1 MTKIKANTPTPLDS
15 LSAETKKSA
24 VLKKGD
30 MHASTAHILRNL
42 IVAGAIGPGEKLN
55 ERELCERLNVSR
67 TPVREAIKTLAQ
79 EGLLDIQPNRSP
91 TVTRLDAEETAA
103 LIDVVST
110 IEALAGELAAA
121 RITEAETA
129 ELGILHYTMLKHRAK
144 DQLPDYFKANKAF
157 HRLILEYS
165 GNPVLLW
172 VWDLLAL
179 RIDRARYASNLWPER
194 WDKAMVEHGAI
205 LERIKQHDSPG
216 AAKAMKSHVQ
226 NGLSIVVKSIRE
238 QSKPVKK
245 KLNSNSNSNSKNT

>member
-1 MTKIKANTPTPLDS
+1 MTKIKANIPTPLDS

-103 LIDVVST
+103 LIDVVSA

-129 ELGILHYTMLKHRAK
+129 ELGILHYTMLKHKGSAT
-144 DQLPDYFKANKAF
+144 
-157 HRLILEYS
+157 RLFQSQQSISPIDTGIFRKPSAALGLGLIGTS
-165 GNPVLLW
+165 NRSR
-172 VWDLLAL
+172 AL
-179 RIDRARYASNLWPER
+179 RVKFMARTL
-194 WDKAMVEHGAI
+194 G
-205 LERIKQHDSPG
+205 
-216 AAKAMKSHVQ
+216 
-226 NGLSIVVKSIRE
+226 
-238 QSKPVKK
+238 QSDG
-245 KLNSNSNSNSKNT
+245 

>member
-1 MTKIKANTPTPLDS
+1 
-15 LSAETKKSA
+15 
-24 VLKKGD
+24 
-30 MHASTAHILRNL
+30 
-42 IVAGAIGPGEKLN
+42 
-55 ERELCERLNVSR
+55 
-67 TPVREAIKTLAQ
+67 
-79 EGLLDIQPNRSP
+79 
-91 TVTRLDAEETAA
+91 VTRLDAEETAA
-103 LIDVVST
+103 LIDVVSA

-205 LERIKQHDSPG
+205 LERIKQHDSSG

-245 KLNSNSNSNSKNT
+245 KLNSDLKNT

>member
-1 MTKIKANTPTPLDS
+1 MKKKITNHLTPLDS
-15 LSAETKKSA
+15 LSAATKNNA
-24 VLKKGD
+24 MLRKGD
-30 MHASTAHILRNL
+30 MHASTAQTLRNL
-42 IVAGAIGPGEKLN
+42 IVAGASGPGEKLN

-79 EGLLDIQPNRSP
+79 EGLLDINPNRSP

-103 LIDVVST
+103 LIDVVSA

-129 ELGILHYTMLKHRAK
+129 ELGILHYTMLKHRAQA
-144 DQLPDYFKANKAF
+144 QLPDYFKANKAF

-194 WDKAMVEHGAI
+194 WDKAMVEHNAI

-226 NGLSIVVKSIRE
+226 NGLSLVVKSIRD
-238 QSKPVKK
+238 QSIPVKK
-245 KLNSNSNSNSKNT
+245 KISSQSKST

>member
-1 MTKIKANTPTPLDS
+1 MTKHKTNTPTPLDS

-24 VLKKGD
+24 TLRKGD
-30 MHASTAHILRNL
+30 MHASTVQTLRNL

-79 EGLLDIQPNRSP
+79 EGLLDINPNRSP

-103 LIDVVST
+103 LIDVVAA
-110 IEALAGELAAA
+110 IEALAGELAAV
-121 RITEAETA
+121 RITEEETA
-129 ELGILHYTMLKHRAK
+129 ELGILHYTMLKHRAQ

-157 HRLILEYS
+157 HRLILKYS

-172 VWDLLAL
+172 VWNLLAL

-205 LERIKQHDSPG
+205 LERIKQHDSAG
-216 AAKAMKSHVQ
+216 TAKAMKSHVQ
-226 NGLSIVVKSIRE
+226 NGLSIVVKSIRD
-238 QSKPVKK
+238 QSKPIKE
-245 KLNSNSNSNSKNT
+245 KLKTRAKNT

>member
-1 MTKIKANTPTPLDS
+1 MKKNIANTPTPLDS
-15 LSAETKKSA
+15 LSAETKNSA
-24 VLKKGD
+24 TLRKGD
-30 MHASTAHILRNL
+30 MHASTAQTLRNL
-42 IVAGAIGPGEKLN
+42 IVAGAIGPGDKLN

-79 EGLLDIQPNRSP
+79 EGLLDISPNRSP
-91 TVTRLDAEETAA
+91 TVTRLDAEETTA
-103 LIDVVST
+103 LIDVVSA

-121 RITEAETA
+121 RITEAEIA
-129 ELGILHYTMLKHRAK
+129 ELGILHYTMLKHRAQ
-144 DQLPDYFKANKAF
+144 DELPDYFKANKAF

-179 RIDRARYASNLWPER
+179 RIDRARYTSNLWPER

-238 QSKPVKK
+238 QSKPAKK
-245 KLNSNSNSNSKNT
+245 KISAPAKST